1 MLARLFGIERQSVWD
16 STELIRAELLSVER
30 LEQHA
35 ESLAAAQAV
44 TPRPPAVQPLHARL
58 HDNGVVLLAA
68 HRAVVTALRQG
79 RAITPAA
86 EWLADNYHVVEAQIH
101 QVRDDLP
108 EGYYREL
115 PKLAG
120 GPLAGYPRVLA
131 IAWAFVAHT
140 DSRFDAEAL
149 VRFVRAYQRVQ
160 PLTIGELWAVA
171 ITLRIVLVEN
181 LRRAAERIASGRAA
195 RQRADELVDRLIAAA
210 DADALGDVL
219 RESDGVQLGATHAVQ
234 LLLRLRDHEAKLA
247 PAIVWLDARLRA
259 EGRSADEIVRDEH
272 QRQGASN
279 VSVRNVITSMRA
291 VSAVDWAV
299 LFERVSLVDEVL
311 RTGPGYDA
319 MDFASRNLYRAA
331 VETLARGTC
340 WSELQIA
347 QRAVAHASAGTST
360 RDRDTGYPLIAGG
373 RPAFETAVGYRP
385 RLREWPRRVA
395 AAAGIGGYIAIAAI
409 VAAAL
414 LAWPLHLVAGA
425 APGPVLLLL
434 AWLAVFPAAEVAMS
448 FVNGAV
454 VRRFGATVLPG
465 FELADGLSEDLR
477 TLVVVPTLLTSQAG
491 VAADVERLEVHHLAS
506 PDGDVCFALL
516 SDWADATAESMPG
529 DTELLDA
536 AAAGI
541 ARLNATHG
549 PAPGGARFLLL
560 HRRRRWNARQGTWMG
575 WERKRGKL
583 HELNRLLRGAAGTS
597 FLPTNDS
604 VRAPT
609 GVRFVVTL
617 DADTRLPR
625 DAVRRLVGKLA
636 HPLNRPRFE
645 AVSGRVVEGYAI
657 LQPRVSP
664 SLPSGTEGSAY
675 QRVLSSASGID
686 PYASA
691 VSDVYQDL
699 CGEGSYVGKGI
710 YDVDAFAA
718 ALDGRVAEN
727 TLLSHDLFEGV
738 FARAA
743 LVSDVEVVEEHPSR
757 YDVAAARTHRWA
769 RGDWQLLPWLLGR
782 GVAGGDRRRGR
793 IPLLGRWKMLDN
805 LRRTLSPPATVLA
818 LLLGGA
824 LAPPL
829 GTLWIACIV
838 AMLAAP
844 LLPPVLAGLV
854 PRRRGMS
861 PANHLRGIGADAR
874 SALARLGLLLAFL
887 LDQAVL
893 SADAL
898 ARTLVR
904 LVVTRRHLL
913 EWVTAAQAGGRRPL
927 GITGFYRRMA
937 PSVAIAA
944 ALLYFTAVHR
954 VLAPA
959 IAVLA
964 VAWLL
969 APLLAWA
976 VSRSPAVAGR
986 LPMRAADAH
995 ALRLIARRAWGYF
1008 DEFVTAEDHWLP
1020 PDNFQEDPRP
1030 VVARRTSPTNLGLYL
1045 MAAVS
1050 ARDFGW
1056 IGTAEL
1062 VERLEATLGA
1072 MLRLERFRGHFYN
1085 WYSTEDLRPLDPRYV
1100 STVDSGNLAAH
1111 LLAVANACDGFAAGK
1126 NPATDVRHGA
1136 SDALALA
1143 RGALPPLGIDGA
1155 SACRVGAERALD
1167 AVADRL
1173 RRATLQVAG
1182 AWSGPAV
1189 LDPARLAVEAAA
1201 AATAL
1206 EQCGAATAPSAGWAH
1221 AIGACIAS
1229 HARDGAVPGP
1239 GGPRIAAS
1247 VSPEHAAEGASAAAR
1262 LIAVAAVARTLV
1274 AEMRFGFLYDAER
1287 RLLSIGYRTAEGS
1300 LDEGC
1305 YDLLASEA
1313 RLASFVAIAYGDVP
1327 ARHWF
1332 RLGRAVTPVQH
1343 GAALVSWSGSMFE
1356 YLMPSLVLRSPA
1368 GSLLDETNRLVV
1380 RHQRAFGHEQGVP
1393 WGVSESGY
1401 NARDLA
1407 FTYQYAGFG
1416 VPSLGLKRGLGDSL
1430 VIAPYATGLAAMVDP
1445 RAAAANF
1452 ERLYGLGAAGE
1463 HGFYE
1468 ALDYTPQRRAA
1479 GQPLAVVRAYM
1490 AHHQGMTIVALA
1502 NALLDGVMRARFHA
1516 EPRVQATELLLHE
1529 RPPRDVATARLRADG
1544 IPDGAARQ
1552 EVTPPIAR
1560 SLRSPDDATPRTRLL
1575 SNGRYAVMMTSAGSG
1590 YSTCD
1595 GIAITRWRPDV
1606 TADPWGS
1613 YVFVRDLDGGRAWS
1627 AGFQP
1632 TCSVPERYEAT
1643 FGEDRVEIVRHDGAF
1658 VTSLDVVVSGESDAE
1673 VRRVSI
1679 TNGGTRARDVEL
1691 TSYAELVLGPA
1702 AADTAHPAFAK
1713 LFVCTEY
1720 VPELGALLATRRRR
1734 SPEEPEVWAAHLAVV
1749 EGECAGGPQYETD
1762 RAQFIG
1768 RAGDLRAPG
1777 ALAAGHALSGTVG
1790 AVLDAIFSLR
1800 YRLRILA
1807 GATARVA
1814 FWTVTAATRQ
1824 AVLDLADKHRSA
1836 AAYDRAITLSW
1847 TQALVQLHHLGIDV
1861 DMAAVFQRLAGHVLY
1876 SDPSLRASSDVLRR
1890 AAGGQRALWTL
1901 GISGD
1906 LPIVLVRID
1915 DTDDLE
1921 LVRQLL
1927 RAVEY
1932 WRLKQLTVDLVILNE
1947 RAPSYVQD
1955 LQVALEGLVRADAAR
1970 LRTPGEGARGG
1981 VYLLRSDVIAG
1992 ESRLMLLAAA
2002 RAVLLSRRGSLA
2014 EQLERLD
2021 RAVPLRAPPPAPVPP
2036 RQEPASGRLP
2046 LVFDNGFGGFA
2057 PGGDEYVVILKDG
2070 RSTPAPWSNV
2080 VANAA
2085 FGFRVSADGSG
2096 CTWAGNSR
2104 DHQLTPWSNDPVSD
2118 RTGEAVYVRDDDSG
2132 AVWTPTAQP
2141 IRHATAVYVARHG
2154 RGYAR
2159 FEHTEQGIAL
2169 ELLQFVP
2176 LDATIKVSRLSVRN
2190 GSGRRRRLS
2199 ITAYAE
2205 WVLGASRESSAPFLV
2220 TEIDG
2225 ETGAL
2230 LARNVWAGAD
2240 SPVAFTDLGGRQQ
2253 SWTGDRREF
2262 IGRNGSLL
2270 APAALATGRAL
2281 SGAVGGG
2288 LDPCA
2293 ALQTSIELAPDEIV
2307 ELVWVLGEAP
2317 TAADAAALV
2326 ARWRTADVAAEL
2338 ANVRRFWT
2346 DLLDVATVRTP
2357 DASFDLLM
2365 NGWLT
2370 YQTLACRV
2378 WARAGFYQASGA
2390 YGFRDQLQDGLAL
2403 TLAAP
2408 ALTRE
2413 HLLRAAGRQFV
2424 EGDVQHWWLPATG
2437 EGVRTR
2443 ISDDPAWLCY
2453 CVAEYVAATGDTAV
2467 LDERIPF
2474 LDGPR
2479 LHAGEHDRFFRPSIA
2494 DGSATLFEHCARALD
2509 HGLAV
2514 GAHGLPLIGTGD
2526 WNDGMNRVGAEGR
2539 GESVWL
2545 GWFLQTALARLA
2557 ALADE
2562 RGESVRAERWRTHAV
2577 ALQAA
2582 IERDGWDG
2590 GWYRRGYFDDGT
2602 PLGSAGS
2609 EACEVDAIA
2618 QSWAVLSG
2626 AASRERALR
2635 AMVAV
2640 DTLLVRREP
2649 GLAVLFAPPFDRDL
2663 ADPGYV
2669 KAYPPGIRE
2678 NGGQY
2683 THAAA
2688 WTVMAWAEL
2697 GDGDRAAELFGM
2709 LNPVVR
2715 ARTQADAQRYRVEP
2729 YVVAA
2734 DVYSEP
2740 PHVGRGGWTWYTGS
2754 ASWLYRAGL
2763 ESMLGCRVR
2772 DATLEL
2778 DPCIPRS
2785 WPRFEVKLRR
2795 GASRYD
2801 VSVEN
2806 PDGVCRGVAALW
2818 VDDEPV
2824 PVTPGG
2830 PARVLLVDDAA
2841 THRVRV
2847 VLG

>member
-1 MLARLFGIERQSVWD
+1 V
-16 STELIRAELLSVER
+16 IRAELFSVER

-35 ESLAAAQAV
+35 ESLATAQAV
-44 TPRPPAVQPLHARL
+44 TRRPPAVQPLNARL
-58 HDNGVVLLAA
+58 RDNGVVLLAA
-68 HRAVVTALRQG
+68 HRAIVAALRQG

-86 EWLADNYHVVEAQIH
+86 EWLADNYHVIEAQIH
-101 QVRDDLP
+101 QVGDDLP

-115 PKLAG
+115 PKLAS
-120 GPLAGYPRVLA
+120 GPLAGYPRVLG

-140 DSRFDAEAL
+140 DSRFDADAL

-210 DADALGDVL
+210 DANALADVL
-219 RESDGVQLGATHAVQ
+219 RESDGVELGATYAVQ
-234 LLLRLRDHEAKLA
+234 LLLRLRDHDAKLA
-247 PAIVWLDARLRA
+247 PALAWLDARLA
-259 EGRSADEIVRDEH
+259 ADGTCADAVVRDEH
-272 QRQGASN
+272 HRQGASN
-279 VSVRNVITSMRA
+279 VTVRNAITSMRA
-291 VSAVDWAV
+291 VSAVDWAE
-299 LFERVSLVDEVL
+299 LFESVSLVDAAL
-311 RTGPGYDA
+311 RAADGYGA
-319 MDFASRNLYRAA
+319 MEFATRNLYRAA
-331 VETLARGTC
+331 VETLARGSTLD
-340 WSELQIA
+340 ELEVA
-347 QRAVAHASAGTST
+347 QRAVAHAGAGASPRE
-360 RDRDTGYPLIAGG
+360 RDAGHALIADG
-373 RPAFETAVGYRP
+373 RPAFARAIAYRP
-385 RLREWPRRVA
+385 RLRDWPRRVG
-395 AAAGIGGYIAIAAI
+395 AAAGIRGYLAVVVLGTVAI
-409 VAAAL
+409 
-414 LAWPLHLVAGA
+414 LAWPLHLAAGA
-425 APGPVLLLL
+425 ASGPMLALL
-434 AWLAVFPAAEVAMS
+434 AWLAAFPAVEAAMA

-454 VRRFGATVLPG
+454 VRRFGATALPG
-465 FELADGLSEDLR
+465 LELAGGVPAEFR
-477 TLVVVPTLLTSQAG
+477 TLVVVPTLLTSAAG

-516 SDWADATAESMPG
+516 SDWADASAESMPS
-529 DTELLDA
+529 DAPLLQA
-536 AAAGI
+536 AIAGI
-541 ARLNATHG
+541 ARLNARHG
-549 PAPGGARFLLL
+549 AAPAGARFLLL
-560 HRRRRWNARQGTWMG
+560 HRRRQWNARQGTWLG

-583 HELNRLLRGAAGTS
+583 HELNRWLRGATDTS
-597 FLPTNDS
+597 FIAAGPGTG
-604 VRAPT
+604 PPPP
-609 GVRFVVTL
+609 GVRFVLTL

-636 HPLNRPRFE
+636 HPLNRPRFD
-645 AVSGRVVEGYAI
+645 AASGRVVEGYAI

-686 PYASA
+686 PYAAA

-743 LVSDVEVVEEHPSR
+743 LVSDVEVVEEYPSR

-769 RGDWQLLPWLLGR
+769 RGDWQLLPWVLGR
-782 GVAGGDRRRGR
+782 GVASGDRRRGR

-805 LRRTLSPPATVLA
+805 LRRTLVAPATVLA
-818 LLLGGA
+818 LLLGST
-824 LAPPL
+824 LPPPV
-829 GTLWIACIV
+829 GTLWIACLLAIV
-838 AMLAAP
+838 AAP
-844 LLPPVLAGLV
+844 LLPPVLAGLL
-854 PRRRGMS
+854 PRRRGTS
-861 PANHLRGIGADAR
+861 PANHLRAIGADAR

-893 SADAL
+893 SVDAL
-898 ARTLVR
+898 GRTLVR

-913 EWVTAAQAGGRRPL
+913 EWVTAAQAGGARPL
-927 GITGFYRRMA
+927 EVAGFYRRMA

-944 ALLYFTAVHR
+944 ALLYV
-954 VLAPA
+954 VLAHRALAPTIA
-959 IAVLA
+959 ILA
-964 VAWLL
+964 VTWLL
-969 APLLAWA
+969 APLLARA

-986 LPMRAADAH
+986 LPMRAADAL
-995 ALRLIARRAWGYF
+995 ALRLVARRAWRYF
-1008 DEFVTAEDHWLP
+1008 DTFVTAADHWLP
-1020 PDNFQEDPRP
+1020 PDNFQEDPQP

-1045 MAAVS
+1045 LAAVS

-1056 IGTAEL
+1056 IGTVEL
-1062 VERLEATLGA
+1062 AERLEATLGS

-1085 WYSTEDLRPLDPRYV
+1085 WYSTEDLQPLDPRYV

-1111 LLAVANACDGFAAGK
+1111 LLAVANACDGFAAHAT
-1126 NPATDVRHGA
+1126 PATDVRSGA
-1136 SDALALA
+1136 ADALALA
-1143 RGALPPLGIDGA
+1143 RDALPPIGADGA
-1155 SACRVGAERALD
+1155 SASRVGAERALD

-1173 RRATLQVAG
+1173 RRATAQVAG
-1182 AWSGPAV
+1182 AWSKPAA

-1201 AATAL
+1201 AAAAL
-1206 EQCGAATAPSAGWAH
+1206 EQCGAATLPAAGWAH
-1221 AIGACIAS
+1221 AIRACIAS
-1229 HARDGAVPGP
+1229 HSRDT
-1239 GGPRIAAS
+1239 AAS
-1247 VSPEHAAEGASAAAR
+1247 APAGSRDSARASPEDVADIASATAR
-1262 LIAVAAVARTLV
+1262 LTALATVARTLV

-1287 RLLSIGYRTAEGS
+1287 RLLSIGFRTADGS

-1332 RLGRAVTPVQH
+1332 RLGRAVTPVHH

-1356 YLMPSLVLRSPA
+1356 YLMPSLVLRSPV

-1380 RHQRAFGHEQGVP
+1380 RRQQAFGREQGVP

-1416 VPSLGLKRGLGDSL
+1416 VPSLGLKRGLGESL

-1445 RAAAANF
+1445 GAAAANF
-1452 ERLYGLGAAGE
+1452 DRLRALGATGE

-1468 ALDYTPQRRAA
+1468 ALDYTPQRRPA
-1479 GQPLAVVRAYM
+1479 GQPLAIVRAYM

-1502 NALLDGVMRARFHA
+1502 NAVLDGVMRARFHA

-1529 RPPRDVATARLRADG
+1529 RPPRDVAPARLRADA
-1544 IPDGAARQ
+1544 IPDGAARH
-1552 EVTPPIAR
+1552 EVAPPIPR
-1560 SLRSPDDATPRTRLL
+1560 SMRTPDDATPRTRLL

-1590 YSTCD
+1590 YSTC
-1595 GIAITRWRPDV
+1595 GGAAITRWRPDV

-1613 YVFVRDLDGGRAWS
+1613 YVYVRDVDGGRTWS

-1632 TCSVPERYEAT
+1632 SCAVADRYEAT
-1643 FGEDRVEIVRHDGAF
+1643 FGEDRVEIVRHDGAV
-1658 VTSLDVVVSGESDAE
+1658 VTCLDVVVSGESDAE

-1679 TNGGTRARDVEL
+1679 TNGGARTREVEL

-1702 AADTAHPAFAK
+1702 AADAAHPAFAK

-1734 SPEEPEVWAAHLAVV
+1734 SPDEAEVWAAHIAVV
-1749 EGECAGGPQYETD
+1749 EGECFGEPQYETA
-1762 RAQFIG
+1762 RERFVG
-1768 RAGDLRAPG
+1768 RGGDLRSPA
-1777 ALAAGHALSGTVG
+1777 ALAAGQALTGTVG

-1800 YRLRILA
+1800 YRLRIA
-1807 GATARVA
+1807 PGTTARVA

-1836 AAYDRAITLSW
+1836 AAYDRASTLAW
-1847 TQALVQLHHLGIDV
+1847 TQAQVQLHHLGVDV
-1861 DMAAVFQRLAGHVLY
+1861 DTAAVFQRLAGHVLY
-1876 SDPSLRASSDVLRR
+1876 SDPTLRASPDILRR
-1890 AAGGQRALWTL
+1890 AAGGQRALWSL

-1906 LPIVLVRID
+1906 LPIVVVRID
-1915 DTDDLE
+1915 DADDLE

-1947 RAPSYVQD
+1947 RAPSYTQD
-1955 LQVALEGLVRADAAR
+1955 LQTALEALVRSDAAR
-1970 LRTPGEGARGG
+1970 MRTPGAAAPGG
-1981 VYLLRSDVIAG
+1981 VYLLRSDVIA
-1992 ESRLMLLAAA
+1992 SDARLMLLAAA

-2021 RAVPLRAPPPAPVPP
+2021 GATPAREPSPAPTAP
-2036 RQEPASGRLP
+2036 RPEPTFARPP
-2046 LVFDNGFGGFA
+2046 LVFDNGIGGFSPA
-2057 PGGDEYVVILKDG
+2057 GDEYVVILQGG

-2085 FGFRVSADGSG
+2085 FGFRVSAEGSG

-2104 DHQLTPWSNDPVSD
+2104 DHQLTPWSNDPVAD
-2118 RTGEAVYVRDDDSG
+2118 RGGEAVYVRDDDSG
-2132 AVWTPTAQP
+2132 ALWTPTAQP
-2141 IRHATAVYVARHG
+2141 IRHPTAAYVARHG
-2154 RGYAR
+2154 RGYTR
-2159 FEHTEQGIAL
+2159 FEHTERGISL
-2169 ELLQFVP
+2169 GLLQFVP
-2176 LDATIKVSRLSVRN
+2176 LDATVKVSRLTVRN
-2190 GSGRRRRLS
+2190 VSGRRRRLS
-2199 ITAYAE
+2199 VTAYAE
-2205 WVLGASRESSAPFLV
+2205 WVLGTSREASAPFV
-2220 TEIDG
+2220 ATEIDG
-2225 ETGAL
+2225 ATGAL
-2230 LARNVWAGAD
+2230 LARNVWAGVG
-2240 SPVAFTDLGGRQQ
+2240 SPVAFADLGGRQQ

-2262 IGRNGSLL
+2262 IGRNGTLQ
-2270 APAALATGRAL
+2270 APAALAGGRAL

-2293 ALQTSIELAPDEIV
+2293 ALQASIELGPDEAV
-2307 ELVWVLGEAP
+2307 EVVWVLGEAS

-2326 ARWRTADVAAEL
+2326 ARWRTADLAAEL

-2346 DLLDVATVRTP
+2346 DLLGTVTVHTP
-2357 DASFDLLM
+2357 DPSFDMLM

-2437 EGVRTR
+2437 DGVRTR

-2453 CVAEYVAATGDTAV
+2453 CVAEYVAATGDRAV

-2474 LDGPR
+2474 LHGPT
-2479 LHAGEHDRFFRPSIA
+2479 LHAGEADRFFLPSVA
-2494 DGSATLFEHCARALD
+2494 DESATLFEHCARALD

-2545 GWFLQTALARLA
+2545 GWFLHATLARLA
-2557 ALADE
+2557 PLAE
-2562 RGESVRAERWRTHAV
+2562 ARGEAHRAQHWRAHAAALQV
-2577 ALQAA
+2577 AL
-2582 IERDGWDG
+2582 ERDGWDG
-2590 GWYRRGYFDDGT
+2590 AWYRRGYFDDGT
-2602 PLGSAGS
+2602 PLGSAAGD
-2609 EACEVDAIA
+2609 ACQLDAIA

-2626 AASRERALR
+2626 AASPERALR
-2635 AMVAV
+2635 AMASV

-2649 GLAVLFAPPFDRDL
+2649 GLAVLFAPPFDRGL

-2688 WTVMAWAEL
+2688 WTVMAFAEL
-2697 GDGDRAAELFGM
+2697 GDGDRAAEVYGM

-2715 ARTQADAQRYRVEP
+2715 SRTQADAQRYRVEP

-2734 DVYSEP
+2734 DVYSEC

-2772 DATLEL
+2772 GATLEL
-2778 DPCIPRS
+2778 DPCIPHS
-2785 WPRFEVKLRR
+2785 WSRFEVKLRR
-2795 GASRYD
+2795 GAIRCD

-2806 PDGVCRGVAALW
+2806 PDGVCRGIAALW
-2818 VDDEPV
+2818 IDDEPV
-2824 PVTPGG
+2824 PVTPGR

-2847 VLG
+2847 VLA